1 MRFFAQIPADATR
14 TAIRLASAPE
24 LQHETGKFYYNE
36 REIRS
41 SWLSH
46 NVAIQ
51 TRLWEVSE
59 QLTQTPVTI

>member
-1 MRFFAQIPADATR
+1 M
-14 TAIRLASAPE
+14 
-24 LQHETGKFYYNE
+24 QHETGKFYYNE

-41 SWLSH
+41 SKLSH

-59 QLTQTPVTI
+59 KLTQAPITI